1 MKMEQLEQLNQ
12 IENFEVLLILG
23 GLLLLGLVF
32 KAMAAKQDYEDS
44 ARQKEFNQSLS
55 KIPKHVPMQNHHP
68 KPKQSQH
75 QTPKPKQQFQ
85 QSVSQNQTKKG
96 NASNLKDLKSLLED
110 DGNEELQKL
119 LKSSGLDKF
128 MKK

>member
-55 KIPKHVPMQNHHP
+55 KIPKHVPMQHHHP
-68 KPKQSQH
+68 KPKQSQN
-75 QTPKPKQQFQ
+75 QASKPKQHT
-85 QSVSQNQTKKG
+85 SSQNQTKKG